1 MIGGKKMGKF
11 MTMKGGHAGHNAPLI
26 DNEQE
31 EITPLYPSGTEEKQS
46 TTMTEDQLRKLQD
59 ETDKEGILLPTE
71 LNMSIKRKYAD
82 DPDNDEIQP
91 LLPTNI

>member
-1 MIGGKKMGKF
+1 MEKF

-26 DNEQE
+26 DNRTRRNHPATTRWDRGKAVNYDDWGSTQKASGWNGQRGHSFTDGTQHVHKE
-31 EITPLYPSGTEEKQS
+31 EV
-46 TTMTEDQLRKLQD
+46 R
-59 ETDKEGILLPTE
+59 
-71 LNMSIKRKYAD
+71 D